1 MKEKVKINI
10 INYINWLEYK
20 TFEKKELT
28 KKEALIGLKGYLIAL
43 FENGLINISE
53 RTEIYEAFLKEVKE
67 INDERKDSRFYNI

>member
-10 INYINWLEYK
+10 INYIKWLEHK
-20 TFEKKELT
+20 TFKKKELT

-43 FENGLINISE
+43 FENRLITISE

-67 INDERKDSRFYNI
+67 EE